1 MRLRDAAAIIMG
13 LGITFG
19 IHSTSSCFAPGGGYD
34 LNARLLARYWGKYIP
49 GART

>member
-19 IHSTSSCFAPGGGYD
+19 IHSTLLLMTSTKARRSTSSLGLRPAEV
-34 LNARLLARYWGKYIP
+34 
-49 GART
+49 TT